1 MGLDP
6 KRRPPSATPWALD
19 SGVPRDAELA
29 KRGGRVPTPPA
40 TRRSLPTSETGR
52 TRPSMPKVAPRPTP
66 LIDSLIQAGSDRP
79 SSRPPPS
86 SPGQR
91 PVNVT
96 PARIPSAA
104 GRLADLARLGE
115 QLAGEVVEGRYRVE
129 SPIGQGASGFV
140 FQASDLQRGQPV
152 ALKLYDRERVDSDA
166 AQEAFVDELERLN
179 RVPTPHIVRTLGVGF
194 SHDLVPSVRPSDPLL
209 GPIPFVAMELL
220 VGHDLRAQLHK
231 HGPLSA
237 AEVLAHL
244 TAVGDA
250 LDLAHAAG
258 FVHRDLKPGNL
269 FVTTQGPQPS
279 VKVLDFGRSHSSV
292 KGFFGTAWYMAPE
305 QAQAEAVTGAAD
317 RWALAVVAFRLLT
330 GESYWAP
337 APMPDLLA
345 AIVAGPRVPPSEV
358 AVARGARANVALG
371 AGFDAWFFLACQV
384 DPAARFATCREQVI
398 ALGLALAEDAR
409 S

>member
-1 MGLDP
+1 MG
-6 KRRPPSATPWALD
+6 
-19 SGVPRDAELA
+19 SGAPRDAELA
-29 KRGGRVPTPPA
+29 KKGGRVPTPPA
-40 TRRSLPTSETGR
+40 TRRSLPASETSR

-66 LIDSLIQAGSDRP
+66 LIDSLIQAGSQRP
-79 SSRPPPS
+79 SSRPPAS
-86 SPGQR
+86 FPGQR

-96 PARIPSAA
+96 PSRIPSAA

-115 QLAGEVVEGRYRVE
+115 QLAGEVIEGRYRVE

-140 FQASDLQRGQPV
+140 FQASDLQRSQPV
-152 ALKLYDRERVDSDA
+152 AVKLYDRERVDSDA
-166 AQEAFVDELERLN
+166 AQEAFIDELERLN

-231 HGPLSA
+231 HGPLA
-237 AEVLAHL
+237 PDEVVAHL

-269 FVTTQGPQPS
+269 FVTTEGPQPS

-305 QAQAEAVTGAAD
+305 QAQAESVTGAAD

-358 AVARGARANVALG
+358 AAARGAYPPAKLG
-371 AGFDAWFFLACQV
+371 PAFDAWFFLACRV
-384 DPAARFATCREQVI
+384 DPSARFATCREQVL
-398 ALGLALAEDAR
+398 ALGFALAEDAR